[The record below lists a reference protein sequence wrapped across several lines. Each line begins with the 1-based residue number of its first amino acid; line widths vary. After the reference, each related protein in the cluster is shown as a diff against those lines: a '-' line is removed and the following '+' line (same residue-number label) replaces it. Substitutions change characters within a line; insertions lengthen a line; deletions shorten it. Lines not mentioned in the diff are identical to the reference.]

1 MWRSA
6 ANGKGMV
13 STGFEGSGWTPFRE
27 LNLATDTLTQRS
39 DAGSVFGQVRQNTH
53 IHRSSDRSLFFMT
66 ESNISSGPIFTYNA
80 TTDTFPNRA
89 ETNTSHDSILSAGQS
104 QRCLNC
110 FRVRGWHFYPKPK
123 PQRNYHPQ

>member
-1 MWRSA
+1 
-6 ANGKGMV
+6 MV

-39 DAGSVFGQVRQNTH
+39 DAGSVFGEVRQNTH

-89 ETNTSHDSILSAGQS
+89 ETNTFHDSTLSAVS
-104 QRCLNC
+104 
-110 FRVRGWHFYPKPK
+110 
-123 PQRNYHPQ
+123 RNGALIALELGAGISIRNQTSAKLPPSIM